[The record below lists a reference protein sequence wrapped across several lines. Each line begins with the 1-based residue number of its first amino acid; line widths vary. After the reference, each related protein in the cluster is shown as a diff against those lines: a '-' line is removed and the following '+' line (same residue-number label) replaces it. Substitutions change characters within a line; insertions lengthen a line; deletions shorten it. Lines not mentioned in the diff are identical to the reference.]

1 MKKSIDTLNLI
12 MYYIIK
18 LGKVNKYN
26 WKEYKILKKLEFDY
40 SKLKGLIREKG
51 ETQESIAEKLSMS
64 KSSFNQK
71 INDKQRFTQTDICKL
86 VDILDIVDLKGY
98 FFSIKS

>member
-1 MKKSIDTLNLI
+1 M
-12 MYYIIK
+12 
-18 LGKVNKYN
+18 
-26 WKEYKILKKLEFDY
+26 KKLEFDY

>member
-1 MKKSIDTLNLI
+1 M
-12 MYYIIK
+12 
-18 LGKVNKYN
+18 
-26 WKEYKILKKLEFDY
+26 KKLEFDY

-51 ETQESIAEKLSMS
+51 ETQESIAEKLNMS